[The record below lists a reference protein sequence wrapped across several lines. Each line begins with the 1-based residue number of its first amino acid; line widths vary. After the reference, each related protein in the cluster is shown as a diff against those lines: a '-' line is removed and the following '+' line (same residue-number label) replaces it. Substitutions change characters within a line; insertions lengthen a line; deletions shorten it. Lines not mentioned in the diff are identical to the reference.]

1 MGGGLRHTLIRSACM
16 TCLLMAAGAVH
27 VRAAPGPTSS
37 TAGANGANA
46 GAGGAVAANRDVGN
60 LLASAVLWQARHR
73 NDLARAALEKAL
85 LVQPDQPDALSL
97 LGQIEIEENHPQQ
110 ANQALQK
117 LRARYPNAPATKA
130 LADVI
135 RVNTVDKSRIA
146 RARLLQRSGQADA
159 AFAEYKALFPDGPPT
174 GQLGVEYF
182 RAQANATNGWP
193 AAQQG
198 LADLARRSPNDT
210 RAAQSLAEL
219 MIDRPSTRLAGTR
232 MVAELAARPNA
243 DMNALLP
250 LWQKGLSKADGNLA
264 WLPLYQRYLALA
276 PNDADIRSA
285 YDKLNAQQA
294 ARTRMLS
301 DPAYQS
307 RQAGIKAL
315 DQGRLG
321 EAEKSLDAARAKRP
335 NDGELLGSLGLV
347 KMRQGDHKAAQALF
361 AEALRKDP
369 DNAGK
374 WRSLL
379 KTSQF
384 WGAMS
389 AARDARDAGRLA
401 EADRLV
407 RSALASDPRNP
418 DGLALLGDIALDDKR
433 DDDAERLFQQALKI
447 EPDNDTAL
455 RGMITLYSR
464 QQRRTALANL
474 LGDLRRRFPQDKA
487 RFDKAES
494 AALADDAE
502 RLIARGHNGPAL
514 AALERA
520 VALDPGNAWTRYSLA
535 SLYRKLRL
543 PQIGREVM
551 AEGMRVPLDPDDRA
565 QMLYAQAIYLNVID
579 DEAGA
584 RASLAQIPA
593 ANATP
598 SIKRMQTTLA
608 IRDAAREAREARA
621 AGDDAQAEAR
631 YREALAMAGDDPE
644 LIGEV
649 ARARVAAGQP
659 EQGLALM
666 RDWLAAHA
674 DKPQPDAQLRYA
686 ELLNTAERDAELG
699 TFLGSMDPAV
709 LGADQRD
716 EWRDLQDRL
725 ALRQADRAR
734 ALGDFTTAR
743 AKLDPLLSR
752 QPPDK
757 RALSTLGDIY
767 FDERRYDDAR
777 KIAEDQIR
785 QDPNDK
791 DARLSLVRVL
801 YEMQDDEAANRELDR
816 ALAEAPPD
824 DVWTQLAAV
833 RRLNAMQRYD
843 EAIALNDRLRAQFPD
858 TPAVTVQRGR
868 IAQSQRHYNEA
879 KAWYDQARKEEIVQ
893 GALPGYDGMT
903 SAESAIDSLEARRNS
918 YVAAGYEI
926 DQKKGDGGIS
936 MFNAR
941 AVPLYGQ
948 YAVGY
953 DGHVFAQTD
962 YVSADSGDLPLN
974 GTSEFGT
981 LPLLNVP
988 SFRAAN
994 PGVLA
999 DYGTKRQKAHGQA
1012 LMLGYENDWIRA
1024 DIGHTPIGFPV
1035 SYVTGGVRL
1044 FGNLGRYN
1052 YWVDASRR
1060 PMTGSMVSYA
1070 GANLPL
1076 PEIFGD
1082 GKWGGVRRDAL
1093 TFHASRDFP
1102 KWGIFGEASVARLT
1116 GENVLNNTEVSARAG
1131 VDLPLIYKRDM
1142 RMNTGVTLFFDSFAQ
1157 NERFYTYGHGGY
1169 YSPQTYVSLTLP
1181 LEWYG
1186 RTQRWSYYLRGSV
1199 SFSQSQEK
1207 SMPYFPTNG
1216 ALQAASGDLTYGSGG
1231 GFGVGFSLLGR
1242 AEYWINRHWV
1252 IGGQVQFERSDY
1264 YAPNRFLVY
1273 MRYHFDARRGDVPMP
1288 PSPVR
1293 PIWSY

>member
-1 MGGGLRHTLIRSACM
+1 MGGDLRDTLIRSACM
-16 TCLLMAAGAVH
+16 TCALMAAGGTH
-27 VRAAPGPTSS
+27 VRAAPAP
-37 TAGANGANA
+37 NA
-46 GAGGAVAANRDVGN
+46 GSSPGATTANRNVSE
-60 LLASAVLWQARHR
+60 LLSSAALWHSRHR

-85 LVQPDQPDALSL
+85 LVQPEQPDALSL

-110 ANQALQK
+110 ADKALK
-117 LRARYPNAPATKA
+117 TLRARYPNAAATKA

-135 RVNTVDKSRIA
+135 RVNTVDKARMA

-159 AFAEYKALFPDGPPT
+159 AFAEYRALFPDGPPS
-174 GQLGVEYF
+174 GDLGVEYY

-198 LADLARRSPNDT
+198 LANLAKGAREDT
-210 RAAQSLAEL
+210 RASQSLAEL
-219 MIDRPSTRLAGTR
+219 MIDRPASRLAGTR

-250 LWQKGLSKADGNLA
+250 LWKKGLSRADGDLA

-276 PNDADIRSA
+276 PNDTDIRAA

-294 ARTRMLS
+294 ARTRMLN
-301 DPAYQS
+301 DPAYKA
-307 RQAGIKAL
+307 RQAGIRAL
-315 DQGRLG
+315 DQGRLSD
-321 EAEKSLDAARAKRP
+321 AEKSLDAARAKRP
-335 NDGELLGSLGLV
+335 NDGELAGSLGLV
-347 KMRQGDHKAAQALF
+347 KMRQGDHKGAQALF
-361 AEALRKDP
+361 AQALREDP
-369 DNAGK
+369 GNAGK
-374 WRSLL
+374 WRALL
-379 KTSQF
+379 KSSQF

-389 AARDARDAGRLA
+389 AARDARDAGRLD

-433 DDDAERLFQQALKI
+433 NDDAERLFQQVLKI

-464 QQRRTALANL
+464 EQRRTELSNL

-487 RFDKAES
+487 RLDRAEA
-494 AALADDAE
+494 AALADDAD
-502 RLIARGHNGPAL
+502 RLIAQGHNGPAL

-551 AEGMRVPLDPDDRA
+551 AEGMRQPLKPDDRA
-565 QMLYAQAIYLNVID
+565 QMLYAQALYLNVID

-593 ANATP
+593 ANVTP
-598 SIKRMQTTLA
+598 SIKRMQATLA
-608 IRDAAREAREARA
+608 IRDTARQAREARA
-621 AGDDAQAEAR
+621 AGDEAQSERR
-631 YREALAMAGDDPE
+631 YSEALAMAGDDPD

-649 ARARVAAGQP
+649 ARARVSAGQP

-666 RDWLAAHA
+666 RNWLAAHA
-674 DKPQPDAQLRYA
+674 DKPHPDAQLRYA
-686 ELLNTAERDAELG
+686 ELLNTAERDTELG
-699 TFLGSMDPAV
+699 TFLASMDPAT
-709 LGADQRD
+709 LGTDQRD

-725 ALRQADRAR
+725 ALREADRAR
-734 ALGDFTTAR
+734 ALGDFKTAR
-743 AKLDPLLSR
+743 DKLAPLLSR
-752 QPPDK
+752 QPSDK
-757 RALSTLGDIY
+757 RALSALGDLY
-767 FDERRYDDAR
+767 FDERRFDDAR
-777 KIAEDQIR
+777 KIAEAQLR
-785 QDPNDK
+785 QDPNDQ

-801 YEMQDDEAANRELDR
+801 YEMQDDAAANRELDR
-816 ALAEAPPD
+816 ALAETSAD

-833 RRLNAMQRYD
+833 RRLSAMQRFD
-843 EAIALNDRLRAQFPD
+843 EAIALNDKLRTQFPD

-879 KAWYDQARKEEIVQ
+879 KRWYDQARKEEIVQ

-903 SAESAIDSLEARRNS
+903 SAESAIDSLESRRNS

-948 YAVGY
+948 YAIGY

-974 GTSEFGT
+974 GTSQFGT
-981 LPLLNVP
+981 LPFLDV
-988 SFRAAN
+988 SAFRAAH
-994 PGVLA
+994 PGVVG

-1012 LMLGYENDWIRA
+1012 LMIGYTNDWIRA
-1024 DIGHTPIGFPV
+1024 DIGHTPVGFPI

-1044 FGNLGRYN
+1044 YGDLGRYN

-1060 PMTGSMVSYA
+1060 PMTGSMLSYA
-1070 GANLPL
+1070 GSYLPL
-1076 PEIFGD
+1076 PDIFGD

-1093 TFHASRDFP
+1093 TFHASRDFA
-1102 KWGIFGEASVARLT
+1102 KWGVFGEASVARLT
-1116 GENVLNNTEVSARAG
+1116 GENVLNNSEVSARAG

-1142 RMNTGVTLFFDSFAQ
+1142 RMNTGLTLFFDSFAQ
-1157 NERFYTYGHGGY
+1157 NERYYTFGHGGY

-1186 RTQRWSYYLRGSV
+1186 RMQRWSYYLRGSV
-1199 SFSQSQEK
+1199 SVSQSQEK
-1207 SMPYFPTNG
+1207 SMPYFPTDG
-1216 ALQAASGDLTYGSGG
+1216 ALQAASGNLTYGSGG
-1231 GFGVGFSLLGR
+1231 GFGVGFSVLGR
-1242 AEYWINRHWV
+1242 AEYWVNRHWV
-1252 IGGQVQFERSDY
+1252 VGTQVQFERSDY

-1273 MRYHFDARRGDVPMP
+1273 LRYHFDARRGDVPMP

>member
-1 MGGGLRHTLIRSACM
+1 MPNTLIRSACL
-16 TCLLMAAGAVH
+16 TCVLMAAGGVPA
-27 VRAAPGPTSS
+27 RAASGPS
-37 TAGANGANA
+37 
-46 GAGGAVAANRDVGN
+46 AGGQPNAVAANRDVSR
-60 LLASAVLWQARHR
+60 LLASATLWHARHR

-85 LVQPDQPDALSL
+85 LVQPEQPDVISL
-97 LGQIEIEENHPQQ
+97 LGQIDIEENHPQP
-110 ANQALQK
+110 ANQALQT

-159 AFAEYKALFPDGPPT
+159 AFAEYKALFPDGPPS
-174 GQLGVEYF
+174 GDLGVEYF
-182 RAQANATNGWP
+182 RAQANATDGWP
-193 AAQQG
+193 AAQRG
-198 LADLARRSPNDT
+198 LTALAKDSPGDS
-210 RAAQSLAEL
+210 RASQSLAEL
-219 MIDRPSTRLAGTR
+219 MIDRPASRLAGTR
-232 MVAELAARPNA
+232 RVAELAARPDA
-243 DMNALLP
+243 DLNALLP
-250 LWQKGLSKADGNLA
+250 LWQKGLSRADGNLA
-264 WLPLYQRYLALA
+264 WLPLYQRYLALS
-276 PNDADIRSA
+276 PNDTEIRAA
-285 YDKLNAQQA
+285 YNKLNAQQA
-294 ARTRMLS
+294 ARTRMLN
-301 DPAYQS
+301 DPAYQA

-315 DQGRLG
+315 DQGRLSD
-321 EAEKSLDAARAKRP
+321 AQRSLDAARAKRP

-361 AEALRKDP
+361 SEALRKDP
-369 DNAGK
+369 ANAGK

-379 KTSQF
+379 QTSRF
-384 WGAMS
+384 WGTMAE
-389 AARDARDAGRLA
+389 ARDARDAGHLA

-418 DGLALLGDIALDDKR
+418 DGLALLGEIALGDKR
-433 DDDAERLFQQALKI
+433 DSDAERLFQQARKI

-455 RGMITLYSR
+455 RGLITLYSR
-464 QQRRTALANL
+464 EHRRAELASL
-474 LGDLRRRFPQDKA
+474 LGNLRQRCPQDKA
-487 RFDKAES
+487 RFDKAEA
-494 AALADDAE
+494 AALSDDAE
-502 RLIARGHNGPAL
+502 REMAQGHNGPAL

-520 VALDPGNAWTRYSLA
+520 VTLDPGNAWTRYSLA

-543 PQIGREVM
+543 PQIGRDVM
-551 AEGMRVPLDPDDRA
+551 AEGLRQPLSPDDRA
-565 QMLYAQAIYLNVID
+565 QMLYAQALFMNVID

-584 RASLAQIPA
+584 RAALAQIPA
-593 ANATP
+593 ASVTP
-598 SIKRMQTTLA
+598 SIRRMQTTLA
-608 IRDAAREAREARA
+608 IRDTARLAREAHA
-621 AGDDAQAEAR
+621 AGDDAQSERR
-631 YREALAMAGDDPE
+631 YADALAMAGDDPE

-659 EQGLALM
+659 EAGLALM

-686 ELLNTAERDAELG
+686 ELLDTAERDTELG
-699 TFLGSMDPAV
+699 TFLAGIDPPT
-709 LGADQRD
+709 LGADQRA
-716 EWRDLQDRL
+716 EWQELQDRL
-725 ALRQADRAR
+725 ALREADRAR
-734 ALGDFTTAR
+734 ALGDFKTAR
-743 AKLDPLLSR
+743 ETLGPLLSR

-757 RALSTLGDIY
+757 RALSSLGDLY
-767 FDERRYDDAR
+767 FDERRFDEAR
-777 KIAEDQIR
+777 EIAQAQLQ
-785 QDPNDK
+785 QDPNDQ

-801 YEMQDDEAANRELDR
+801 YEMQDDAAANRELDR

-833 RRLNAMQRYD
+833 RRLTAMQRFD
-843 EAIALNDRLRAQFPD
+843 EAIALNDKLRVQFPD

-868 IAQSQRHYNEA
+868 IAQSQRRYQEA
-879 KAWYDQARKEEIVQ
+879 KGWYDQARKEEIVQ

-903 SAESAIDSLEARRNS
+903 SAESAIDSLQARRNS

-926 DQKKGDGGIS
+926 DEKKGDGGIS

-953 DGHVFAQTD
+953 DAHVFAQTD

-981 LPLLNVP
+981 LPLLNVAA
-988 SFRAAN
+988 FRAAN
-994 PGVLA
+994 PGVQG

-1024 DIGHTPIGFPV
+1024 DIGHTPVGFPI

-1044 FGNLGRYN
+1044 FGNLGRYD

-1070 GANLPL
+1070 GASLPL

-1116 GENVLNNTEVSARAG
+1116 GENVLNNSEVSARAG
-1131 VDLPLIYKRDM
+1131 VDLPLIYRRDM
-1142 RMNTGVTLFFDSFAQ
+1142 RVNTGLTLFFDSFAQ

-1186 RTQRWSYYLRGSV
+1186 RAQRWSYYLRGSV
-1199 SFSQSQEK
+1199 SVSQSQEK
-1207 SMPYFPTNG
+1207 AMPYFPTDG
-1216 ALQAASGDLTYGSGG
+1216 ALQAASGNLTYGSGG

-1252 IGGQVQFERSDY
+1252 IGAQAQFERSDY

-1273 MRYHFDARRGDVPMP
+1273 LRYHFDARRGDVPMP

>member
-1 MGGGLRHTLIRSACM
+1 MRHTLIRSACM

-369 DNAGK
+369 ENAGK

-389 AARDARDAGRLA
+389 AAREARDAGRLA

-699 TFLGSMDPAV
+699 TFLASMDPAV

-734 ALGDFTTAR
+734 WATSRRHARSSIRCSRASRPTSAPCRRWATSISTSGAMTTLAR
-743 AKLDPLLSR
+743 SPKIRSVRTRTIRTHGFRSYACSTR
-752 QPPDK
+752 CRTTRPPIASSIA
-757 RALSTLGDIY
+757 RWPRRRPTTSG
-767 FDERRYDDAR
+767 RSWPRYDA
-777 KIAEDQIR
+777 
-785 QDPNDK
+785 
-791 DARLSLVRVL
+791 
-801 YEMQDDEAANRELDR
+801 
-816 ALAEAPPD
+816 
-824 DVWTQLAAV
+824 
-833 RRLNAMQRYD
+833 
-843 EAIALNDRLRAQFPD
+843 
-858 TPAVTVQRGR
+858 
-868 IAQSQRHYNEA
+868 
-879 KAWYDQARKEEIVQ
+879 
-893 GALPGYDGMT
+893 
-903 SAESAIDSLEARRNS
+903 
-918 YVAAGYEI
+918 
-926 DQKKGDGGIS
+926 
-936 MFNAR
+936 
-941 AVPLYGQ
+941 
-948 YAVGY
+948 
-953 DGHVFAQTD
+953 
-962 YVSADSGDLPLN
+962 
-974 GTSEFGT
+974 
-981 LPLLNVP
+981 
-988 SFRAAN
+988 
-994 PGVLA
+994 
-999 DYGTKRQKAHGQA
+999 
-1012 LMLGYENDWIRA
+1012 
-1024 DIGHTPIGFPV
+1024 
-1035 SYVTGGVRL
+1035 
-1044 FGNLGRYN
+1044 
-1052 YWVDASRR
+1052 
-1060 PMTGSMVSYA
+1060 
-1070 GANLPL
+1070 
-1076 PEIFGD
+1076 
-1082 GKWGGVRRDAL
+1082 
-1093 TFHASRDFP
+1093 
-1102 KWGIFGEASVARLT
+1102 
-1116 GENVLNNTEVSARAG
+1116 
-1131 VDLPLIYKRDM
+1131 
-1142 RMNTGVTLFFDSFAQ
+1142 
-1157 NERFYTYGHGGY
+1157 
-1169 YSPQTYVSLTLP
+1169 
-1181 LEWYG
+1181 
-1186 RTQRWSYYLRGSV
+1186 
-1199 SFSQSQEK
+1199 
-1207 SMPYFPTNG
+1207 
-1216 ALQAASGDLTYGSGG
+1216 
-1231 GFGVGFSLLGR
+1231 
-1242 AEYWINRHWV
+1242 
-1252 IGGQVQFERSDY
+1252 
-1264 YAPNRFLVY
+1264 
-1273 MRYHFDARRGDVPMP
+1273 
-1288 PSPVR
+1288 
-1293 PIWSY
+1293 

>member
-1 MGGGLRHTLIRSACM
+1 MRDTLIRSACL
-16 TCLLMAAGAVH
+16 TCLLMAAGGGQ
-27 VRAAPGPTSS
+27 VRAAPAPAPGP
-37 TAGANGANA
+37 AARPD
-46 GAGGAVAANRDVGN
+46 AVAANRDVSN
-60 LLASAVLWQARHR
+60 LLASAKLWHSRYR

-85 LVQPDQPDALSL
+85 LVQPEQPDVLSL
-97 LGQIEIEENHPQQ
+97 LGQIDIEENRPQE
-110 ANQALQK
+110 ANKALQT
-117 LRARYPNAPATKA
+117 LRSRFPNAPATKA

-135 RVNTVDKSRIA
+135 RINTVDKSRIA

-174 GQLGVEYF
+174 GDLGVEYY

-198 LADLARRSPNDT
+198 LTNLSKASPEDT
-210 RAAQSLAEL
+210 RASQSLAEL
-219 MIDRPSTRLAGTR
+219 MIDRPASRLAGTR

-243 DMNALLP
+243 DLNALLP
-250 LWQKGLSKADGNLA
+250 IWQKGLSKADGNLA

-276 PNDADIRSA
+276 PNDADIRTA
-285 YDKLNAQQA
+285 YDKLGAQQA
-294 ARTRMLS
+294 ARTRMLN
-301 DPAYQS
+301 DPAYKA
-307 RQAGIKAL
+307 RQAGIQAL
-315 DQGRLG
+315 DQGRLND
-321 EAEKSLDAARAKRP
+321 AEKSLDAARAKRP
-335 NDGELLGSLGLV
+335 NDGELIGSLGLV
-347 KMRQGDHKAAQALF
+347 KMRQGDHKGAQELFAQAL
-361 AEALRKDP
+361 RRDP
-369 DNAGK
+369 GNAGK

-379 KTSQF
+379 RTSQF

-389 AARDARDAGRLA
+389 EARDARDAGRLA
-401 EADRLV
+401 DADRLV
-407 RSALASDPRNP
+407 RSALASDPNNP

-433 DDDAERLFQQALKI
+433 DNDAERLFQQALKI

-464 QQRRTALANL
+464 QQRRAELANL

-487 RFDKAES
+487 RFDKAEA
-494 AALADDAE
+494 AALSDDAD
-502 RLIARGHNGPAL
+502 RAIAEGHNGPAL

-520 VALDPGNAWTRYSLA
+520 VSLDSGNAWTRYSLA

-551 AEGMRVPLDPDDRA
+551 AEGMRQPLDPDDRA

-584 RASLAQIPA
+584 RESLAQIPA
-593 ANATP
+593 ANVTP

-608 IRDAAREAREARA
+608 IRDTARLAREAHA
-621 AGDDAQAEAR
+621 AGNDDESERR
-631 YREALAMAGDDPE
+631 YGEALAMAGDDPE

-649 ARARVAAGQP
+649 ARARVSAGQP
-659 EQGLALM
+659 DQGLALM

-699 TFLGSMDPAV
+699 TFLAGMDPAT

-716 EWRDLQDRL
+716 EWQDLQDRL

-734 ALGDFTTAR
+734 ALGDFRTAQE
-743 AKLDPLLSR
+743 KLQPLLSR
-752 QPPDK
+752 QPADK

-785 QDPNDK
+785 QDPTNQ

-824 DVWTQLAAV
+824 DVWTQLSVV
-833 RRLNAMQRYD
+833 RRLTAMERYD
-843 EAIALNDRLRAQFPD
+843 EAIALNDRLRTQFPD

-879 KAWYDQARKEEIVQ
+879 KGWYDQARKEEIVQ

-903 SAESAIDSLEARRNS
+903 SAESAIDSLESRRNS

-941 AVPLYGQ
+941 AVPVYGQ

-974 GTSEFGT
+974 GTSNIGT
-981 LPLLNVP
+981 LPFLNVP
-988 SFRAAN
+988 AFRAAN
-994 PGVLA
+994 PGVQSN
-999 DYGTKRQKAHGQA
+999 YGTKRQKAYGQA

-1024 DIGHTPIGFPV
+1024 DIGHTPIGFPI

-1070 GANLPL
+1070 GSYLPL
-1076 PEIFGD
+1076 PEVFGD
-1082 GKWGGVRRDAL
+1082 GKWGGVRRDAI

-1116 GENVLNNTEVSARAG
+1116 GENVLNNSEVSARAG
-1131 VDLPLIYKRDM
+1131 VDLPLIYQRDM
-1142 RMNTGVTLFFDSFAQ
+1142 RLNTGVTLFFDSFAQ
-1157 NERFYTYGHGGY
+1157 NERYYTYGHGGY

-1207 SMPYFPTNG
+1207 SMPYFPTSG

-1231 GFGVGFSLLGR
+1231 GFGVGFSLTGR
-1242 AEYWINRHWV
+1242 AEYWVNRHWV

>member
-1 MGGGLRHTLIRSACM
+1 MRNTVIRSACL
-16 TCLLMAAGAVH
+16 TCVLMAAGVVPA
-27 VRAAPGPTSS
+27 RAAPSPGE
-37 TAGANGANA
+37 
-46 GAGGAVAANRDVGN
+46 GGKPDVVAANRDVSR
-60 LLASAVLWQARHR
+60 LLASATLWHARHR

-85 LVQPDQPDALSL
+85 LVQPEQPDVLSL
-97 LGQIEIEENHPQQ
+97 LGQIESEENHPEQ
-110 ANQALQK
+110 ASKALQT
-117 LRARYPNAPATKA
+117 LQARYPNAPATQA

-135 RVNTVDKSRIA
+135 RVNTVDKSRMA

-159 AFAEYKALFPDGPPT
+159 AFAQYQALFPDGPPS
-174 GQLGVEYF
+174 GDLGVEYY
-182 RAQANATNGWP
+182 RAQANATHGWP
-193 AAQQG
+193 AAQRG
-198 LADLARRSPNDT
+198 LAALAKDAPGDS
-210 RAAQSLAEL
+210 RASQSLAEL
-219 MIDRPSTRLAGTR
+219 MIDRPASRLAGTR
-232 MVAELAARPNA
+232 MVAELAARPDA
-243 DMNALLP
+243 DLNALLP
-250 LWQKGLSKADGNLA
+250 LWQKGLSRADGNLA
-264 WLPLYQRYLALA
+264 WLPLYQRYLALS
-276 PNDADIRSA
+276 PNDTEIRAA

-294 ARTRMLS
+294 ARTRMLN
-301 DPAYQS
+301 DPAYQA

-315 DQGRLG
+315 DQGRLSD
-321 EAEKSLDAARAKRP
+321 AQTSLDAARAKRP

-347 KMRQGDHKAAQALF
+347 KMRQGDHQAAQALF
-361 AEALRKDP
+361 SQALRKDP
-369 DNAGK
+369 GNANK
-374 WRSLL
+374 WRALL
-379 KTSQF
+379 QTSRF
-384 WGAMS
+384 WGAMTE
-389 AARDARDAGRLA
+389 ARAARDAGRLA

-418 DGLALLGDIALDDKR
+418 DGLALLGEIALDDKR
-433 DDDAERLFQQALKI
+433 NDDAERLFQQALRI

-455 RGMITLYSR
+455 RGLITLYSR
-464 QQRRTALANL
+464 QERRAELATL
-474 LGDLRRRFPQDKA
+474 LGDLRRRFPQDTA
-487 RFDKAES
+487 RFDKAEA
-494 AALADDAE
+494 AALSDDAE
-502 RLIARGHNGPAL
+502 RAIAQGHHGPAL

-535 SLYRKLRL
+535 TLYRKLRL
-543 PQIGREVM
+543 PQIGRDVM
-551 AEGMRVPLDPDDRA
+551 AEGLHQPLPPDDRA
-565 QMLYAQAIYLNVID
+565 QMLYAQALYLNVID
-579 DEAGA
+579 DEVGA
-584 RASLAQIPA
+584 RAALAQIPVT
-593 ANATP
+593 NVTP
-598 SIKRMQTTLA
+598 SIRRMQTTLA
-608 IRDAAREAREARA
+608 IRDTARLAREAHA
-621 AGDDAQAEAR
+621 AGDDAQSERR
-631 YREALAMAGDDPE
+631 YADALAMAGDDPG
-644 LIGEV
+644 LIAEV

-659 EQGLALM
+659 EPGLALM

-686 ELLNTAERDAELG
+686 ELLDTAERDAELG
-699 TFLGSMDPAV
+699 TFLAGIDPAT
-709 LGADQRD
+709 LGADQRA
-716 EWRDLQDRL
+716 ERQDLQDRL
-725 ALRQADRAR
+725 ALREADRAR

-757 RALSTLGDIY
+757 RALSMLGDLY
-767 FDERRYDDAR
+767 FDERRFDDAR
-777 KIAEDQIR
+777 KIAQAQLR
-785 QDPNDK
+785 QDPNDQ

-801 YEMQDDEAANRELDR
+801 YEMQDDAAANRELDR
-816 ALAEAPPD
+816 ALAEASPS
-824 DVWTQLAAV
+824 DVWTQLGVV
-833 RRLNAMQRYD
+833 RRLTAMDRFD
-843 EAIALNDRLRAQFPD
+843 EAIALNDTLRTQFPD

-868 IAQSQRHYNEA
+868 IAQSQRHYREA
-879 KAWYDQARKEEIVQ
+879 KGWYDQARKEEIVQ

-926 DQKKGDGGIS
+926 DEKKGDGGIS

-941 AVPLYGQ
+941 AVPVYGQ
-948 YAVGY
+948 YALGY

-962 YVSADSGDLPLN
+962 YVSADAGDLPLN

-988 SFRAAN
+988 AFRAAN
-994 PGVLA
+994 PGVLG
-999 DYGTKRQKAHGQA
+999 DHGTKRQKAHGQA

-1024 DIGHTPIGFPV
+1024 DVGHTPVGFPI

-1044 FGNLGRYN
+1044 FGNVGRYH

-1060 PMTGSMVSYA
+1060 PMAGSMVSYA
-1070 GANLPL
+1070 GSYLPL

-1093 TFHASRDFP
+1093 TFHASRDFL

-1116 GENVLNNTEVSARAG
+1116 GENVLNNSEVSARAG
-1131 VDLPLIYKRDM
+1131 VDLPLVYRRDM
-1142 RMNTGVTLFFDSFAQ
+1142 RMNTGVTVFFDSFAQ

-1199 SFSQSQEK
+1199 SVSQSQEK
-1207 SMPYFPTNG
+1207 AMPYFPTDG
-1216 ALQAASGDLTYGSGG
+1216 TLQSASGNLTYGSGG

-1242 AEYWINRHWV
+1242 AEYWVNRHWV
-1252 IGGQVQFERSDY
+1252 IGAQAQFERSDY

-1273 MRYHFDARRGDVPMP
+1273 LRYHFDARRGDVPMP

>member
-1 MGGGLRHTLIRSACM
+1 MRHTLIRSACM

-369 DNAGK
+369 ENAGK

-502 RLIARGHNGPAL
+502 RLIAQGHNGPAL

-699 TFLGSMDPAV
+699 TFLASMDPAV

-785 QDPNDK
+785 QDPNDQ

-981 LPLLNVP
+981 LPFLNVP

-1070 GANLPL
+1070 GAYLPL

>member
-1 MGGGLRHTLIRSACM
+1 MRHTLIRSACM

-389 AARDARDAGRLA
+389 AAREARDAGRLA

-551 AEGMRVPLDPDDRA
+551 AEGMRVPIDPDDRA

-699 TFLGSMDPAV
+699 TFLASMDPAV

-785 QDPNDK
+785 QDPNDQ

>member
-1 MGGGLRHTLIRSACM
+1 MRDTLIRSACV
-16 TCLLMAAGAVH
+16 TCVLMAAGAAN
-27 VRAAPGPTSS
+27 VRAAP
-37 TAGANGANA
+37 AANA
-46 GAGGAVAANRDVGN
+46 AAKPGAVAPNRDVRN
-60 LLASAVLWQARHR
+60 LLASATLWHSRHR

-97 LGQIEIEENHPQQ
+97 LGQIEIEENQPQA
-110 ANQALQK
+110 ANRALQT
-117 LRARYPNAPATKA
+117 LRARYPNSPATKA

-135 RVNTVDKSRIA
+135 RINTVDKSRIA

-159 AFAEYKALFPDGPPT
+159 AFAEYRALFPDGPPN
-174 GQLGVEYF
+174 GDLGVEYY

-198 LADLARRSPNDT
+198 LAALSKASPEDS
-210 RAAQSLAEL
+210 RASQSLAEL
-219 MIDRPSTRLAGTR
+219 MIDRPASRLAGTR
-232 MVAELAARPNA
+232 MVADLAARPNA
-243 DMNALLP
+243 DLNALLS
-250 LWQKGLSKADGNLA
+250 LWQKGLAKADGNLA

-276 PNDADIRSA
+276 PNDADTRAA

-294 ARTRMLS
+294 ARTRMLN
-301 DPAYQS
+301 DPAYKA
-307 RQAGIKAL
+307 RQAGIRAL
-315 DQGRLG
+315 DQGRLSD
-321 EAEKSLDAARAKRP
+321 AEKSLDAARVKRP

-347 KMRQGDHKAAQALF
+347 KMRQGDHEGAQALF
-361 AEALRKDP
+361 AQALRKDP

-384 WGAMS
+384 WGAM
-389 AARDARDAGRLA
+389 AQARAARDAGRLSD
-401 EADRLV
+401 ADRLV
-407 RSALASDPRNP
+407 RGALASDPNNP

-433 DDDAERLFQQALKI
+433 EDDAERLFRQALKI

-464 QQRRTALANL
+464 QQRRTELANL

-487 RFDKAES
+487 RFDKAEA
-494 AALADDAE
+494 AALSDDAD
-502 RLIARGHNGPAL
+502 RAIAQGHNGPAL

-543 PQIGREVM
+543 AQIGREVM
-551 AEGMRVPLDPDDRA
+551 AEGARQTLTPEDRA

-584 RASLAQIPA
+584 RESLAQIPA
-593 ANATP
+593 ASATP
-598 SIKRMQTTLA
+598 SIRRLQTTLA
-608 IRDAAREAREARA
+608 IRDMARLAREAHA
-621 AGDDAQAEAR
+621 AGNDDESERR
-631 YREALAMAGDDPE
+631 YGQALAMAGDDPE

-649 ARARVAAGQP
+649 ARARVSAGQP
-659 EQGLALM
+659 DQGLALM

-674 DKPQPDAQLRYA
+674 GKPQPDAQLRYA
-686 ELLNTAERDAELG
+686 ELLNTAERDTELG
-699 TFLGSMDPAV
+699 TFLASMDPAS
-709 LGADQRD
+709 LGTDQRD
-716 EWRDLQDRL
+716 EWQDLQDRL

-734 ALGDFTTAR
+734 ALGDFSSAR
-743 AKLDPLLSR
+743 QTLEPLLSR
-752 QPPDK
+752 QPPDS
-757 RALSTLGDIY
+757 RALSALGDIY

-785 QDPNDK
+785 QDPANQ

-801 YEMQDDEAANRELDR
+801 YEMQDDKAANRELDR
-816 ALAEAPPD
+816 ALAEASPD

-833 RRLNAMQRYD
+833 RRLTAMERYD
-843 EAIALNDRLRAQFPD
+843 EAIALNDTLRTRFPD
-858 TPAVTVQRGR
+858 TSAVTVQRGR

-879 KAWYDQARKEEIVQ
+879 KGWYDQARKEEIVQ

-903 SAESAIDSLEARRNS
+903 SAESAIDSLESRRNS

-948 YAVGY
+948 YALGY

-1024 DIGHTPIGFPV
+1024 DIGHTPIGFPI

-1076 PEIFGD
+1076 PEVFGD

-1102 KWGIFGEASVARLT
+1102 KWGVFGEASVARLT

-1157 NERFYTYGHGGY
+1157 NERYYTYGHGGY

-1231 GFGVGFSLLGR
+1231 GFGVGFSILGR
-1242 AEYWINRHWV
+1242 AEYWVDRHWV
-1252 IGGQVQFERSDY
+1252 IGGQIQFERSDY
-1264 YAPNRFLVY
+1264 YAPNRFLFY

>member
-1 MGGGLRHTLIRSACM
+1 MRHTLIRSACM

-130 LADVI
+130 LGDVI

-389 AARDARDAGRLA
+389 AAREARDAGRLA

-565 QMLYAQAIYLNVID
+565 
-579 DEAGA
+579 
-584 RASLAQIPA
+584 
-593 ANATP
+593 
-598 SIKRMQTTLA
+598 
-608 IRDAAREAREARA
+608 
-621 AGDDAQAEAR
+621 
-631 YREALAMAGDDPE
+631 
-644 LIGEV
+644 
-649 ARARVAAGQP
+649 
-659 EQGLALM
+659 
-666 RDWLAAHA
+666 
-674 DKPQPDAQLRYA
+674 
-686 ELLNTAERDAELG
+686 
-699 TFLGSMDPAV
+699 
-709 LGADQRD
+709 
-716 EWRDLQDRL
+716 
-725 ALRQADRAR
+725 
-734 ALGDFTTAR
+734 
-743 AKLDPLLSR
+743 
-752 QPPDK
+752 
-757 RALSTLGDIY
+757 
-767 FDERRYDDAR
+767 
-777 KIAEDQIR
+777 
-785 QDPNDK
+785 
-791 DARLSLVRVL
+791 
-801 YEMQDDEAANRELDR
+801 
-816 ALAEAPPD
+816 
-824 DVWTQLAAV
+824 
-833 RRLNAMQRYD
+833 
-843 EAIALNDRLRAQFPD
+843 
-858 TPAVTVQRGR
+858 
-868 IAQSQRHYNEA
+868 
-879 KAWYDQARKEEIVQ
+879 
-893 GALPGYDGMT
+893 
-903 SAESAIDSLEARRNS
+903 
-918 YVAAGYEI
+918 
-926 DQKKGDGGIS
+926 
-936 MFNAR
+936 
-941 AVPLYGQ
+941 
-948 YAVGY
+948 
-953 DGHVFAQTD
+953 
-962 YVSADSGDLPLN
+962 
-974 GTSEFGT
+974 
-981 LPLLNVP
+981 
-988 SFRAAN
+988 
-994 PGVLA
+994 
-999 DYGTKRQKAHGQA
+999 
-1012 LMLGYENDWIRA
+1012 
-1024 DIGHTPIGFPV
+1024 
-1035 SYVTGGVRL
+1035 
-1044 FGNLGRYN
+1044 
-1052 YWVDASRR
+1052 
-1060 PMTGSMVSYA
+1060 
-1070 GANLPL
+1070 
-1076 PEIFGD
+1076 
-1082 GKWGGVRRDAL
+1082 
-1093 TFHASRDFP
+1093 
-1102 KWGIFGEASVARLT
+1102 
-1116 GENVLNNTEVSARAG
+1116 
-1131 VDLPLIYKRDM
+1131 
-1142 RMNTGVTLFFDSFAQ
+1142 
-1157 NERFYTYGHGGY
+1157 
-1169 YSPQTYVSLTLP
+1169 
-1181 LEWYG
+1181 
-1186 RTQRWSYYLRGSV
+1186 
-1199 SFSQSQEK
+1199 
-1207 SMPYFPTNG
+1207 
-1216 ALQAASGDLTYGSGG
+1216 
-1231 GFGVGFSLLGR
+1231 
-1242 AEYWINRHWV
+1242 
-1252 IGGQVQFERSDY
+1252 
-1264 YAPNRFLVY
+1264 
-1273 MRYHFDARRGDVPMP
+1273 
-1288 PSPVR
+1288 
-1293 PIWSY
+1293 

>member
-1 MGGGLRHTLIRSACM
+1 MRHTLIRSACM

-369 DNAGK
+369 ENAGK

-389 AARDARDAGRLA
+389 AAREARDAGRLA

-474 LGDLRRRFPQDKA
+474 LGDLRRRFPQDKT

-699 TFLGSMDPAV
+699 TFLASMDPAV

-785 QDPNDK
+785 QDPNDQ

>member
-1 MGGGLRHTLIRSACM
+1 MRTTLIRSACV
-16 TCLLMAAGAVH
+16 TCLLVAASGGP
-27 VRAAPGPTSS
+27 VRAAPAP
-37 TAGANGANA
+37 
-46 GAGGAVAANRDVGN
+46 GAGDRSPGEVAANRDVGN
-60 LLASAVLWQARHR
+60 LLASAALWHSRYR

-110 ANQALQK
+110 ADKLLK
-117 LRARYPNAPATKA
+117 TLRARYPDAPATKA

-159 AFAEYKALFPDGPPT
+159 AFAEYRALFPDGPPT
-174 GQLGVEYF
+174 GALGVEYY
-182 RAQANATNGWP
+182 RAQANVANGWP

-198 LADLARRSPNDT
+198 LANLAKVSPDDA
-210 RAAQSLAEL
+210 RASQSLAEL
-219 MIDRPSTRLAGTR
+219 MLERPSTRLAGTR

-250 LWQKGLSKADGNLA
+250 LWQRGLSKADGNLA

-276 PNDADIRSA
+276 PNDTDIRAA

-294 ARTRMLS
+294 ARTRMLA
-301 DPAYQS
+301 DPAYKA
-307 RQAGIKAL
+307 RQAGIRAL

-321 EAEKSLDAARAKRP
+321 DAQNSLDAARAKRP
-335 NDGELLGSLGLV
+335 NDSELTGSLGLV
-347 KMRQGDHKAAQALF
+347 KMRQGDHKGAQALF
-361 AEALRKDP
+361 AQAIRQDP
-369 DNAGK
+369 GNAGK

-379 KTSQF
+379 RTSQF

-389 AARDARDAGRLA
+389 DARAARDAGRLD

-407 RSALASDPRNP
+407 RSALQSDPRNP
-418 DGLALLGDIALDDKR
+418 DGLALLGDIALDAKR
-433 DDDAERLFQQALKI
+433 DGDAERLFKEALKI
-447 EPDNDTAL
+447 EPDNDAAL
-455 RGMITLYSR
+455 RGLITLYSR
-464 QQRRTALANL
+464 QQRRTELANL
-474 LGDLRRRFPQDKA
+474 LGDLRGRFPRDRA
-487 RFDKAES
+487 RFDKAEA
-494 AALADDAE
+494 AALSDDAE
-502 RLIARGHNGPAL
+502 HLIAQGRNGPAL
-514 AALERA
+514 AVLERA

-543 PQIGREVM
+543 PKIGRDVM
-551 AEGMRVPLDPDDRA
+551 DEGLRQRLEADDRA

-584 RASLAQIPA
+584 RAALAQIPPT
-593 ANATP
+593 NATP
-598 SIKRMQTTLA
+598 SINRLRTTLA
-608 IRDAAREAREARA
+608 IRDTARLAREARA
-621 AGDDAQAEAR
+621 AGDAVQSERR
-631 YREALAMAGDDPE
+631 YGEALAMAGDDPE
-644 LIGEV
+644 LIAEV
-649 ARARVAAGQP
+649 ARAHVAAGQP
-659 EQGLALM
+659 DQGLALM

-674 DKPQPDAQLRYA
+674 DRPQPDAQLRYA
-686 ELLNTAERDAELG
+686 ELLNTAERDGELD
-699 TFLGSMDPAV
+699 TLLTSIDPTT

-716 EWRDLQDRL
+716 EWQDLRDRL
-725 ALRQADRAR
+725 ALREADRAR
-734 ALGDFTTAR
+734 ALGDYATAR

-752 QPPDK
+752 QLPDK

-767 FDERRYDDAR
+767 FDQRRFDDAR
-777 KIAEDQIR
+777 KIAEDQVR
-785 QDPNDK
+785 QDPNNQ

-801 YEMQDDEAANRELDR
+801 YEMQDDEAASRELDR

-833 RRLNAMQRYD
+833 RRLTAMDRFD
-843 EAIALNDRLRAQFPD
+843 EAIALDDRLRGQFPGN
-858 TPAVTVQRGR
+858 PAVTVQRGR
-868 IAQSQRHYNEA
+868 IAQSQRRYNEA
-879 KAWYDQARKEEIVQ
+879 KGWYDQARKEEIVQ

-903 SAESAIDSLEARRNS
+903 SAESAVDSLESRRNT

-926 DQKKGDGGIS
+926 DQKKGNGGIS

-948 YAVGY
+948 YAAGY

-962 YVSADSGDLPLN
+962 YVNADSGDLPLN

-988 SFRAAN
+988 AFRTAN
-994 PGVLA
+994 PGVST

-1024 DIGHTPIGFPV
+1024 DIGHTPVGFPI

-1044 FGNLGRYN
+1044 FGNLGRYQ

-1070 GANLPL
+1070 GAYLPL

-1082 GKWGGVRRDAL
+1082 GKWGGVRRDAI
-1093 TFHASRDFP
+1093 TFHVSRDFA
-1102 KWGIFGEASVARLT
+1102 KWGVFGQASVARLT
-1116 GENVLNNTEVSARAG
+1116 GENVLNNSEVSARAG
-1131 VDLPLIYKRDM
+1131 IDLPLIYKRDM
-1142 RMNTGVTLFFDSFAQ
+1142 RMNTGLTLFFDSFAQ

-1186 RTQRWSYYLRGSV
+1186 RMQRWSYYLRGSV
-1199 SFSQSQEK
+1199 SFSQSHEK
-1207 SMPYFPTNG
+1207 AMPYFPTDG
-1216 ALQAASGDLTYGSGG
+1216 SLQTASGNLTYGSGG
-1231 GFGVGFSLLGR
+1231 GFGVGFSILGR
-1242 AEYWINRHWV
+1242 AEYWVNRHWV

>member
-1 MGGGLRHTLIRSACM
+1 LRDTLIRSACLA
-16 TCLLMAAGAVH
+16 CLLMAADAG
-27 VRAAPGPTSS
+27 VRAAPSS
-37 TAGANGANA
+37 APAPAPNNPGKAPP
-46 GAGGAVAANRDVGN
+46 VAANRDVRN
-60 LLASAVLWQARHR
+60 LLSSATLWHARHR

-85 LVQPDQPDALSL
+85 LVQPDQPDALSM
-97 LGQIEIEENHPQQ
+97 LGQIDIEEGHPVE
-110 ANQALQK
+110 ANKALQR
-117 LRARYPNAPATKA
+117 LRTRYPNAPATKA

-135 RVNTVDKSRIA
+135 RINTTDKSRIA

-174 GQLGVEYF
+174 GDLGVEYY

-198 LADLARRSPNDT
+198 LANLAKASPDDT
-210 RAAQSLAEL
+210 RASQSLAEL
-219 MIDRPSTRLAGTR
+219 LIDRPASRLAGTR
-232 MVAELAARPNA
+232 MVAELAARPDA
-243 DMNALLP
+243 DLNALLP
-250 LWQKGLSKADGNLA
+250 LWQKGLSKADGTLA

-276 PNDADIRSA
+276 PNDADIRAA
-285 YDKLNAQQA
+285 YDKLGAQQA
-294 ARTRMLS
+294 ARQRMLN
-301 DPAYQS
+301 DPSYKA
-307 RQAGIKAL
+307 RQAGIAAL

-321 EAEKSLDAARAKRP
+321 DAQKSLDAARAKRP

-347 KMRQGDHKAAQALF
+347 KMRQGDHKAAQDLF
-361 AEALRKDP
+361 SQAMRKDP

-389 AARDARDAGRLA
+389 DARDARDAGRLD

-407 RSALASDPRNP
+407 RSALAADPANP
-418 DGLALLGDIALDDKR
+418 DGLALLGDIALDAKR

-464 QQRRTALANL
+464 QQRRTELATL
-474 LGDLRRRFPQDKA
+474 LGDLRRRFPQDAA

-494 AALADDAE
+494 AALSDDAE
-502 RLIARGHNGPAL
+502 RLIAEGRNGPAL

-520 VALDPGNAWTRYSLA
+520 VALDPTNAWTRYSLA

-551 AEGMRVPLDPDDRA
+551 AEGLRQTLSADDNA
-565 QMLYAQAIYLNVID
+565 QMHYATAIYLNVID

-584 RASLAQIPA
+584 RAALAQIPA
-593 ANATP
+593 ADASP
-598 SIKRMQTTLA
+598 SIRRMQTTLA
-608 IRDAAREAREARA
+608 IRDAARLAREAHA
-621 AGDDAQAEAR
+621 AGNDDESERQ
-631 YREALAMAGDDPE
+631 YREALSMAGDDPE

-666 RDWLAAHA
+666 REWLAAHA

-686 ELLNTAERDAELG
+686 ELLNTAERDTELG
-699 TFLGSMDPAV
+699 TFLAGMDPAT
-709 LGADQRD
+709 LGADQRE
-716 EWRDLQDRL
+716 EWQDLQDRL
-725 ALRQADRAR
+725 ALRTADRAR
-734 ALGDFTTAR
+734 ALGDFDTAQK
-743 AKLDPLLSR
+743 ALEPLLAR
-752 QPPDK
+752 NPPDK

-767 FDERRYDDAR
+767 FDERRFDEAR

-785 QDPNDK
+785 QDPTNQ

-801 YEMQDDEAANRELDR
+801 YEMQDDDAANRELDR

-833 RRLNAMQRYD
+833 RRLTAMERYD
-843 EAIALNDRLRAQFPD
+843 EAIALNDKLRTQFPD
-858 TPAVTVQRGR
+858 NPSVTVQRGR

-879 KAWYDQARKEEIVQ
+879 KGWYDEARKEEIVQ

-903 SAESAIDSLEARRNS
+903 SAESGIDSLESRRNS

-926 DQKKGDGGIS
+926 DTKKGDGGIS

-974 GTSEFGT
+974 GTSEIGT
-981 LPLLNVP
+981 LPLLRNTP
-988 SFRAAN
+988 FRNAN
-994 PGVLA
+994 PGLLT
-999 DYGTKRQKAHGQA
+999 DYGSKRQKAHGQA

-1052 YWVDASRR
+1052 YWVDVSRR
-1060 PMTGSMVSYA
+1060 PVTGSMVSYA
-1070 GANLPL
+1070 GSYLPL

-1082 GKWGGVRRDAL
+1082 AKWGGVRRDAI
-1093 TFHASRDFP
+1093 TFHASRDFA
-1102 KWGIFGEASVARLT
+1102 KWGVFGEASVARLT
-1116 GENVLNNTEVSARAG
+1116 GENVLNNSEVSARAG

-1142 RMNTGVTLFFDSFAQ
+1142 RMNTGLTLFFDSYAQ
-1157 NERFYTYGHGGY
+1157 NERFYTYGMGGY

-1207 SMPYFPTNG
+1207 SMPYFPTDG
-1216 ALQAASGDLTYGSGG
+1216 AIQAASGNLTYGSGG
-1231 GFGVGFSLLGR
+1231 GFGVGFSILGR

-1264 YAPNRFLVY
+1264 YAPNRFLLY

>member
-1 MGGGLRHTLIRSACM
+1 MRHTLIRSACM

-117 LRARYPNAPATKA
+117 LRARYPNAPATKT

-369 DNAGK
+369 ENAGK

-464 QQRRTALANL
+464 QQRRTELANL

-699 TFLGSMDPAV
+699 TFLASMDPAV

-785 QDPNDK
+785 QDPNDQ

-981 LPLLNVP
+981 LLLLNVP

-1044 FGNLGRYN
+1044 FGNLGHYN

>member
-1 MGGGLRHTLIRSACM
+1 MRHTLIRSACM

-135 RVNTVDKSRIA
+135 RVHTVDKSRIA

-369 DNAGK
+369 ENAGK

-699 TFLGSMDPAV
+699 TFLASMDPAV

-734 ALGDFTTAR
+734 AGRLHDGTREAR
-743 AKLDPLLSR
+743 SVALAPAAR
-752 QPPDK
+752 Q
-757 RALSTLGDIY
+757 
-767 FDERRYDDAR
+767 
-777 KIAEDQIR
+777 
-785 QDPNDK
+785 
-791 DARLSLVRVL
+791 ARLV
-801 YEMQDDEAANRELDR
+801 
-816 ALAEAPPD
+816 
-824 DVWTQLAAV
+824 DV
-833 RRLNAMQRYD
+833 
-843 EAIALNDRLRAQFPD
+843 
-858 TPAVTVQRGR
+858 GR
-868 IAQSQRHYNEA
+868 HLFR
-879 KAWYDQARKEEIVQ
+879 
-893 GALPGYDGMT
+893 
-903 SAESAIDSLEARRNS
+903 
-918 YVAAGYEI
+918 
-926 DQKKGDGGIS
+926 
-936 MFNAR
+936 
-941 AVPLYGQ
+941 
-948 YAVGY
+948 
-953 DGHVFAQTD
+953 
-962 YVSADSGDLPLN
+962 
-974 GTSEFGT
+974 
-981 LPLLNVP
+981 
-988 SFRAAN
+988 RAA
-994 PGVLA
+994 L
-999 DYGTKRQKAHGQA
+999 
-1012 LMLGYENDWIRA
+1012 
-1024 DIGHTPIGFPV
+1024 
-1035 SYVTGGVRL
+1035 
-1044 FGNLGRYN
+1044 
-1052 YWVDASRR
+1052 
-1060 PMTGSMVSYA
+1060 
-1070 GANLPL
+1070 
-1076 PEIFGD
+1076 
-1082 GKWGGVRRDAL
+1082 
-1093 TFHASRDFP
+1093 
-1102 KWGIFGEASVARLT
+1102 
-1116 GENVLNNTEVSARAG
+1116 
-1131 VDLPLIYKRDM
+1131 
-1142 RMNTGVTLFFDSFAQ
+1142 
-1157 NERFYTYGHGGY
+1157 
-1169 YSPQTYVSLTLP
+1169 
-1181 LEWYG
+1181 
-1186 RTQRWSYYLRGSV
+1186 
-1199 SFSQSQEK
+1199 
-1207 SMPYFPTNG
+1207 
-1216 ALQAASGDLTYGSGG
+1216 
-1231 GFGVGFSLLGR
+1231 
-1242 AEYWINRHWV
+1242 
-1252 IGGQVQFERSDY
+1252 
-1264 YAPNRFLVY
+1264 
-1273 MRYHFDARRGDVPMP
+1273 
-1288 PSPVR
+1288 
-1293 PIWSY
+1293 